1 MIVSATPSVS
11 VSALRALVVLAAAL
25 VLQAGLGRL
34 FPGIHRFVDVLL
46 VPVVIYG
53 VASSQRAAMGMG
65 CVAGLLSD
73 TWFHGGPFG
82 LNGFKR
88 TLLGWALGAFATRL
102 DLNQPAGRLV
112 SGALVSLADDLMD
125 FALRGLLD
133 AHPHFPSLPELVVR
147 AVVTGLL
154 VAIGG
159 GILDRGRRRRDE
171 RTRRVV

>member
-1 MIVSATPSVS
+1 
-11 VSALRALVVLAAAL
+11 VSALRALFVLAAAL

-34 FPGIHRFVDVLL
+34 FPGIHRYVDVLL

-53 VASSQRAAMGMG
+53 VGSSQRAAMGMG

-88 TLLGWALGAFATRL
+88 TLLGWAVGAFATRL

-112 SGALVSLADDLMD
+112 CGALVSLADDVMD

-133 AHPHFPSLPELVVR
+133 AHPHFPSLIELVVR

-154 VAIGG
+154 VAIAGG
-159 GILDRGRRRRDE
+159 MLDMGRRRRDG
-171 RTRRVV
+171 RARRVV